1 MSGKRLGIAALMAA
15 VLLFDLAI
23 AWAVPYSATDDLLW
37 GMEEGLRW
45 WLDGTLN
52 GRYAGNFLAVVL
64 CRSVAVKTVFMGGV
78 MFALPLAMAALAAG
92 ERKERIPAL
101 FALSHLGLLLMP
113 AVLWQETYGWVS
125 GFGNYVVPTLLFL
138 CWLLLIRRLAG
149 QRPPKI
155 LWAVPMGL
163 LSLCMGLFV
172 ENLAFLFLLA
182 SLALALW
189 AARKPGLRV
198 ILLVSAAG
206 ALAAAAII
214 YSSGT
219 VDELTETG
227 TAINGLRELTFS
239 LADGLPAAVWDISAW
254 YVGRLLPIAFLR
266 GLHFAVPMAVITAL
280 AFWRGPL
287 RPLSVL
293 GLIPLGCGL
302 YIYSTETFLT
312 PQLAA
317 LSLLSW
323 CLPAA
328 ALLLQRGRLS
338 TRLAQTALY
347 LTAPLSLAPM
357 AAVTTLGQRLY
368 FFPMVI
374 VLLSAA
380 IQLAPFLDRRL
391 PVRAVALCL
400 LAAMAVWGWRYWA
413 VAGCTL
419 LRAQLIG
426 QYSADSGEPLILP
439 TDRYERVVW
448 QTRNPWNQEYG
459 MYYRRFYH
467 LDPQITLVFLPA
479 GSYETWPESR
489 LTWQEDGI
497 LLAPTDTFLP
507 SLP

>member
-1 MSGKRLGIAALMAA
+1 MNGKRLGTAVLMAA

-23 AWAVPYSATDDLLW
+23 AWAVPYSATDDFLW
-37 GMEEGLRW
+37 GMEEGLHW

-64 CRSVAVKTVFMGGV
+64 CRSVLAKTVFMGGV
-78 MFALPLAMAALAAG
+78 MFALPLAMAVLAAG
-92 ERKERIPAL
+92 DRKERIPAL
-101 FALSHLGLLLMP
+101 FALSHLGLLWMP
-113 AVLWQETYGWVS
+113 AVVWQETYGWVS
-125 GFGNYVVPTLLFL
+125 GFGNYVAPTLLFL
-138 CWLLLIRRLAG
+138 CWLLLIRRLAA
-149 QRPPKI
+149 QSSPRM
-155 LWAVPMGL
+155 LWAVPVGL

-172 ENLAFLFLLA
+172 ENLALLFLLA
-182 SLALALW
+182 ALALAVW
-189 AARKPGLRV
+189 FARTPGLRF
-198 ILLVSAAG
+198 ILLAAAAG
-206 ALAAAAII
+206 ALAAAAVI

-239 LADGLPAAVWDISAW
+239 LADGLPAAIWDIFSW

-266 GLHFAVPMAVITAL
+266 GLHFAVPMAVITAM
-280 AFWRGPL
+280 AFWHSSL

-302 YIYSTETFLT
+302 YIYITEEFLT
-312 PQLAA
+312 PLLAA

-323 CLPAA
+323 CLPAV
-328 ALLLQRGRLS
+328 ALLVRRGS
-338 TRLAQTALY
+338 FHTRLAQTALY

-374 VLLSAA
+374 VFLAA
-380 IQLAPFLDRRL
+380 AVQLAPLLERQ
-391 PVRAVALCL
+391 VAARIVSLCL
-400 LAAMAVWGWRYWA
+400 LAAMVVWGWRYWT

-419 LRAQLIG
+419 LRAELIH
-426 QYSADSGEPLILP
+426 QYTADSTEPLILP

-459 MYYRRFYH
+459 VYYRRFYH
-467 LDPQITLVFLPA
+467 IDPQITLVFLPA

-489 LTWQEDGI
+489 LTWQEDGS
-497 LLAPTDTFLP
+497 LLTPTDEFVP

>member
-1 MSGKRLGIAALMAA
+1 MNGKRLGAAALMAA

-23 AWAVPYSATDDLLW
+23 AWAVPYSATDDYLW

-52 GRYAGNFLAVVL
+52 GRYAGNFTAVIL
-64 CRSVAVKTVFMGGV
+64 CRSVAAKTVFMGGV
-78 MFALPLAMAALAAG
+78 LFALPLAMAALAAG
-92 ERKERIPAL
+92 DRKERIPAL

-113 AVLWQETYGWVS
+113 AVVWQETCGWVS

-138 CWLLLIRRLAG
+138 CWLLLIRHLAR
-149 QRPPKI
+149 QVSPRR

-172 ENLAFLFLLA
+172 ENLALLFLLA
-182 SLALALW
+182 SLTLALW
-189 AARKPGLRV
+189 AARTPGLRV
-198 ILLVSAAG
+198 ILLASAVG
-206 ALAAAAII
+206 ALAAAAVI

-227 TAINGLRELTFS
+227 TAINGLRQLTFS
-239 LADGLPAAVWDISAW
+239 LADGLPAAIWDISSW
-254 YVGRLLPIAFLR
+254 YAGRLLPIAFLR

-280 AFWRGPL
+280 AFWRSPL

-302 YIYSTETFLT
+302 YIYSTEEFLT
-312 PQLAA
+312 PQLSA

-323 CLPAA
+323 CLPVA
-328 ALLLQRGRLS
+328 ALLVRQGSLR

-357 AAVTTLGQRLY
+357 AAVTTMGQRLY
-368 FFPMVI
+368 FFPMVV
-374 VLLSAA
+374 VLLSAVV
-380 IQLAPFLDRRL
+380 QLAPLLDHRI
-391 PVRAVALCL
+391 PARAASLCL
-400 LAAMAVWGWRYWA
+400 LAAMAVWGWRYWT

-419 LRAQLIG
+419 LRAELIR
-426 QYSADSGEPLILP
+426 QYTTDSAEPLILP

-467 LDPQITLVFLPA
+467 IDPQVTLVFLPA

-497 LLAPTDTFLP
+497 LLAPADEFLP